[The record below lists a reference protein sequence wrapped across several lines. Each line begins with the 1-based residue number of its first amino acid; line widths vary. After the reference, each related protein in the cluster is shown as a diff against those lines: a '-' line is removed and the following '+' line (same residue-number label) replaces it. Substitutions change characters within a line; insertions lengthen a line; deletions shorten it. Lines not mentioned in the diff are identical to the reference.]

1 MKDLGKK
8 ILGKKL
14 MAITLLLTMVITML
28 PVTEVQAKSPTFSKK
43 IYLKCYPNRTN
54 KNITYGTA
62 QYIYNPT
69 TNGKVTQLKSSN
81 PKVATVSKLKHDKNS
96 IIIAPK
102 KAGKA
107 KITFKYAGKKFTSTV
122 IVVEHENP
130 FKSIKIGKKNITK
143 YFNVSDH
150 YAMNKQTKALK
161 GKINI
166 KLNKDWKIEYINIR
180 DKQYNTKKVK
190 NKSNVKL
197 ESDSTLVIRVRNK
210 KTKRLDQIQ
219 FDYSDKKYESE
230 NFYRTYTLEE

>member
-1 MKDLGKK
+1 MRIHLNR
-8 ILGKKL
+8 LKL
-14 MAITLLLTMVITML
+14 
-28 PVTEVQAKSPTFSKK
+28 E
-43 IYLKCYPNRTN
+43 
-54 KNITYGTA
+54 
-62 QYIYNPT
+62 
-69 TNGKVTQLKSSN
+69 
-81 PKVATVSKLKHDKNS
+81 
-96 IIIAPK
+96 
-102 KAGKA
+102 
-107 KITFKYAGKKFTSTV
+107 
-122 IVVEHENP
+122 
-130 FKSIKIGKKNITK
+130 KKNITK